1 MDQPARLDFTRF
13 PRAGLLTAL
22 ASVAAVLLIRIVAVA
37 ILHPPASFQPLTLF
51 IPIIDTAIGV
61 WGAVFVFWKIG
72 YYSGDPIRT
81 YRKVAAG
88 VLLISFAPDI
98 AIATQHMLGAG
109 WPEAFALMSMHVAVW
124 AICVTI
130 LPRLVAAKSS

>member
-1 MDQPARLDFTRF
+1 VNQPAQLVFARF

-37 ILHPPASFQPLTLF
+37 ILHPPASFQPLTLLP
-51 IPIIDTAIGV
+51 PIIDTAIGV
-61 WGAVFVFWKIG
+61 WGAVFVFWQIG
-72 YYSGDPIRT
+72 WYSAKPIRM

-88 VLLISFAPDI
+88 VLLISFAPDVAI
-98 AIATQHMLGAG
+98 AIGHMQDAG

-124 AICVTI
+124 AICGTI
-130 LPRLVAAKSS
+130 LPRLVAVKSS